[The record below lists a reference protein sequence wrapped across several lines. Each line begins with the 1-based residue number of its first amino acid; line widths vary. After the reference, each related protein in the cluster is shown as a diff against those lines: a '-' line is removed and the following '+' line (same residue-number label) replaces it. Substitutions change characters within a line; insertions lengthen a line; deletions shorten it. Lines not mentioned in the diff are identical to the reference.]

1 MTRTRRIY
9 NKPNLKKT
17 VRLDLTKVGT
27 KPLSE
32 MTEGEMASYV
42 NDSLRNSISLKGFI
56 YHPYASGLC
65 MGHCQMCKDPNKDQ
79 KHIRKIRKQEFRKL
93 LKSELEYKEEIPE
106 EQLLN
111 LDENTTE

>member
-1 MTRTRRIY
+1 
-9 NKPNLKKT
+9 
-17 VRLDLTKVGT
+17 
-27 KPLSE
+27 
-32 MTEGEMASYV
+32 
-42 NDSLRNSISLKGFI
+42 
-56 YHPYASGLC
+56 